1 MSIGNVISAP
11 RNWSNKRYLIEQSK
25 PAEVVSKRKAR
36 GNGGDNWLIIVL
48 IVEDSGG
55 SGHKIII
62 I

>member
-1 MSIGNVISAP
+1 
-11 RNWSNKRYLIEQSK
+11 
-25 PAEVVSKRKAR
+25 VSKRKAR